1 MLISV
6 QQQDFDA
13 TQVARELC
21 QGRRDVGAIV
31 TFSGLVRDIS
41 SEQNLQAMHLEHYP
55 GMTEKALTQIAE
67 QAMQQWNIGDL
78 AIIHRV
84 GRLQPTENIVLVVVI
99 SEHRREAFEACDFL
113 MDYLKTRAPFWK
125 KEITDQGE
133 SWVEAKQSDVE
144 DAGRWAEQR

>member
-13 TQVARELC
+13 TEVARALC
-21 QGRRDVGAIV
+21 EGRKDIGAIV

-41 SEQNLQAMHLEHYP
+41 AQQNLLAMQLEHYP
-55 GMTEKALTQIAE
+55 GMTENSLTEIAQ
-67 QAMQQWNIGDL
+67 QAMSQWDIRDV

-84 GRLQPTENIVLVVVI
+84 GRLAPTENIVLVVVI

-125 KEITDQGE
+125 KEITSAGE
-133 SWVEAKQSDVE
+133 TWVEAKQSDVA
-144 DAGRWAEQR
+144 DARRWSRDK